1 MGYTR
6 RQGRASASGNLF
18 SRTSASRPAQYWIAH
33 IDGGA
38 RGNPGPAGYG
48 VVVENQD
55 RQRVANLKE
64 YLGIQTNNYAE
75 YRGLLAALNFT
86 LQHEPRA
93 LQVISDSELMVRQ
106 IKGIYKVKSP
116 SLFELYQQAKA
127 LIGKLEWFDIGH
139 VLRGDN
145 RDADRLANEAMDAGM
160 GRGNK
165 GQ

>member
-1 MGYTR
+1 
-6 RQGRASASGNLF
+6 
-18 SRTSASRPAQYWIAH
+18 
-33 IDGGA
+33 
-38 RGNPGPAGYG
+38 
-48 VVVENQD
+48 
-55 RQRVANLKE
+55 LKE